1 MLNLSSSSF
10 KSSGASGRGT
20 LLKGLSLAAL
30 LSFPGLAVVGQPADS
45 LPQPWRHQDIGPAQV
60 PGTARYAAG
69 GFTLQGTQDIWG
81 TNDGSQIAFQPWRGD
96 VELVARVTGMENP
109 GGVAHAK
116 ASLCLRES
124 LAAGSRQVTM
134 CVTPT
139 DGTQFI
145 YRDQTDVKATRIFA
159 DAEAQKAGVSKGQ
172 FPCWLKIVRRGNV
185 FTGYESADGE
195 KWLSSGPVTLDFAA
209 DTVIGLAAS
218 SHKTNI
224 LTTAT
229 FDQVTLSRPSANAE
243 PRSSAKRVSQMM
255 TMGIDGTD
263 KRVVYVTRDRIEA
276 PNWSSDGQWL
286 VYNSKGLL
294 WRIRA
299 DGSTKVPEPIP
310 TGAVTNIN
318 NDHVLAPDGRTIYF
332 SAGGHLYAVPFAGGE
347 PRRISNDQ
355 APERKFKYY
364 LHGVSPDGKTLS
376 YVGLEALGDD
386 ALGRTELYT
395 IPAAGGAD
403 TRLTNTPK
411 PHDGPEYSMDGKW
424 IYFNS
429 EINARVPGHSQC
441 YRMAPDGTGVEQLTQ
456 DERVNWF
463 PHISPDGNWIV
474 YISFPPGTIK
484 HPADK
489 DVILRRMKPDGRE
502 PADIIGFNGGQ
513 GTINVNSWSPDSKHF
528 AFVMYPAAAQ

>member
-1 MLNLSSSSF
+1 MLALKNF
-10 KSSGASGRGT
+10 MKTIFASLQTRAAFLLVTVLGGR
-20 LLKGLSLAAL
+20 LLTTST
-30 LSFPGLAVVGQPADS
+30 PAQEP
-45 LPQPWRHQDIGPAQV
+45 LPAPWVHQDIGAAQV

-69 GFTLQGTQDIWG
+69 AFILQGTMDLWG
-81 TNDGSQIAFQPWRGD
+81 TSDGSHIAFQPWRGD
-96 VELVARVTGMENP
+96 VELVARVTAMDNP

-116 ASLCLRES
+116 AGLCIRES
-124 LAAGSRQVTM
+124 TAAGSGQVTM

-145 YRDQTDVKATRIFA
+145 YRDQADVKATRIFA
-159 DAEAQKAGVSKGQ
+159 DAEAQKSSVAKGQ

-195 KWLSSGPVTLDFAA
+195 MWQASGPVTLDLAA
-209 DTVIGLAAS
+209 NTVIGLTTS

-229 FDQVTLSRPSANAE
+229 FDHVTLSQPPAIDSAK
-243 PRSSAKRVSQMM
+243 SSSKRVSQMM
-255 TMGIDGTD
+255 TIGVDGTD

-276 PNWSSDGQWL
+276 PNWSPDGKWL

-294 WRIRA
+294 WRIRP
-299 DGSTKVPEPIP
+299 DGSSKDPEQIS
-310 TGAVTNIN
+310 TGDVKGAN
-318 NDHVLAPDGRTIYF
+318 NDHVISPDGQTIYF
-332 SAGGHLYAVPFAGGE
+332 SAEGHLYAVPFAGGQ

-364 LHGVSPDGKTLS
+364 LHGVSPDGKTLA
-376 YVGLEALGDD
+376 YVGLETVGAD
-386 ALGRTELYT
+386 AWGRTELYT

-403 TRLTNTPK
+403 TRLTNIPR

-429 EINARVPGHSQC
+429 EMNAEVPGHSQC
-441 YRMAPDGTGVEQLTQ
+441 YRMAPDGTGIEQLTH

-463 PHISPDGNWIV
+463 PHISPDGNRIV

-484 HPADK
+484 HPTDK
-489 DVILRRMKPDGRE
+489 DIILRRMNPDGRE
-502 PADIIGFNGGQ
+502 QADIIGFNGGQ

-528 AFVMYPAAAQ
+528 AFVMYPEAAK